1 MKKTMF
7 AVCAA
12 LVMAVAFTSCS
23 GKKGEASSSKT
34 DVSSPKTEASSTAS
48 SRKQIDAFFKDYEKF
63 IEKAENAAKKGN
75 ISSLVSLE
83 AEAVKLAE
91 KSEDLQDVSDWTLED
106 SENLLKLT
114 ARYSE
119 VILKLS
125 SSAMDSLDSLKF

>member
-23 GKKGEASSSKT
+23 GKKGEDSSS
-34 DVSSPKTEASSTAS
+34 KTEASSTAS
-48 SRKQIDAFFKDYEKF
+48 SRKQIDAFFKDYGKF

-75 ISSLVSLE
+75 ISSLMSLE

-114 ARYSE
+114 TRYSE
-119 VILKLS
+119 AILKLS
-125 SSAMDSLDSLKF
+125 NSAMNSLDSLKF

>member
-63 IEKAENAAKKGN
+63 IEQAENAAKKGN

-114 ARYSE
+114 TRYSE
-119 VILKLS
+119 AILKLS
-125 SSAMDSLDSLKF
+125 NSAMDSLDSLKF